1 MSINA
6 YRAALRSNVR
16 GLWTGALSE
25 AQFEDGMRSA
35 INRRLTQAFLEG
47 AEKCG
52 VKEDELT
59 NAENLAL
66 GRAIQKELTFI
77 QGLTNDI
84 NANKR
89 GVGKLGPFMTR
100 VSGLWLNRY
109 RELISKGQ
117 SLICK
122 DLKSEW
128 VLNPAKENCPSC
140 VRLNGKVKRGSFW
153 IKSGILPNVPNASY
167 LVCKGFDCG
176 CELVPTRKPVS
187 KGPLPSLP

>member
-6 YRAALRSNVR
+6 YRTALRSNVR
-16 GLWTGALSE
+16 GFWTGALSE
-25 AQFEDGMRSA
+25 AQFEDGMRTA

-77 QGLTNDI
+77 QGLTDDI

-100 VSGLWLNRY
+100 VSGLWLNRWN
-109 RELISKGQ
+109 
-117 SLICK
+117 
-122 DLKSEW
+122 DLKNFAQQLVCDDNQKMIWRLGPTIESC
-128 VLNPAKENCPSC
+128 NTCP
-140 VRLNGKVKRGSFW
+140 RLDRKVKRNSVWQAAG
-153 IKSGILPNVPNASY
+153 LRPQNPPNSS
-167 LVCKGFDCG
+167 LECQGF
-176 CELVPTRKPVS
+176 E
-187 KGPLPSLP
+187 